1 MSGSPAKNKSTQA
14 VLPCLA
20 MTPKLVPLGLQL
32 QVPIQ
37 SSGGTFSKPNS
48 PDSDVLEAASVSLT
62 NSATLLVACP
72 DSRGVKKQVLLLLGA
87 ADGGGLG
94 GWSGPGWSAAKAA
107 ALGSPSL
114 GYAVVESEAGPT
126 IRGGGPGGGRG

>member
-1 MSGSPAKNKSTQA
+1 
-14 VLPCLA
+14 

-48 PDSDVLEAASVSLT
+48 PDSDVLEAASVSLIHS
-62 NSATLLVACP
+62 SATVLVACP
-72 DSRGVKKQVLLLLGA
+72 DSRGVNKQVLLLGA

-94 GWSGPGWSAAKAA
+94 GWSGPGWSAAR
-107 ALGSPSL
+107 
-114 GYAVVESEAGPT
+114 VESEAGT
-126 IRGGGPGGGRG
+126 MI

>member
-1 MSGSPAKNKSTQA
+1 
-14 VLPCLA
+14 

-48 PDSDVLEAASVSLT
+48 PDSDVLEAEAASVSLT
-62 NSATLLVACP
+62 NSATVLVACP
-72 DSRGVKKQVLLLLGA
+72 DSLATMAMLRGVKKQVPLLLLGA

-94 GWSGPGWSAAKAA
+94 GWSGPGWSAAR
-107 ALGSPSL
+107 
-114 GYAVVESEAGPT
+114 AVVESEAGPM
-126 IRGGGPGGGRG
+126 I

>member
-1 MSGSPAKNKSTQA
+1 MLEA
-14 VLPCLA
+14 
-20 MTPKLVPLGLQL
+20 
-32 QVPIQ
+32 
-37 SSGGTFSKPNS
+37 
-48 PDSDVLEAASVSLT
+48 EAASVSLT
-62 NSATLLVACP
+62 NSATVLVACP
-72 DSRGVKKQVLLLLGA
+72 DSLATVAMLRGVKKQAPPLLLGA

-126 IRGGGPGGGRG
+126 IRGGGPGGGGG